1 MELISQPTTGNNA
14 LSIVWS
20 ITANKYAS
28 IDSHTGLVTV
38 HTLPS
43 AGLEPTAT
51 VTCTLTRLNGS
62 IITATMTVMFYQ
74 PDAKFG
80 DYVYHDGT
88 YSTVLNTSKDVVG
101 MVVDVDET
109 GKHGTIVSLVYF
121 KFLGLVEE
129 RADGRSN
136 KIYSR
141 IDSSLT
147 DHTTFN
153 GVSTSA
159 LFTSTNYTTLKQ
171 ILVDDAG
178 QFIQYSLGALSE
190 SGYEVSTKIYNV
202 ARQRVADLGR
212 AFPTTK
218 SELEEYIT
226 AYPNDYKNCCP
237 MVVDAYLYE
246 PVISSTN
253 SLYHTFKQGQW
264 RVAGLKELFRTAY
277 ACFENYDIYQKG
289 ILKYSF
295 NTVEY
300 ASITLGV
307 GDYTAQGS
315 GFIGNIPA
323 AGNMYGAHL
332 NRDLEAFSG
341 NCIYIAKF

>member
-109 GKHGTIVSLVYF
+109 GKHGTIVSLGYF
-121 KFLGLVEE
+121 KFLGLVEA
-129 RADGRSN
+129 RSDGRSN
-136 KIYSR
+136 PIYSS
-141 IDSSLT
+141 IDPSLT
-147 DHTTFN
+147 NHPTLD
-153 GVSTSA
+153 GVEDGI
-159 LFTSTNYTTLKQ
+159 LFDSTNYSALKQ

-178 QFIQYSLGALSE
+178 QFIQHSLGALSE

-202 ARQRVADLGR
+202 ARKRVADLGR

-264 RVAGLKELFRTAY
+264 RVAGMKELLRTAY
-277 ACFENYDIYQKG
+277 ACLENYDIYQKG
-289 ILKYSF
+289 ILKCGIGTSMYL
-295 NTVEY
+295 
-300 ASITLGV
+300 SITLVTG
-307 GDYTAQGS
+307 A
-315 GFIGNIPA
+315 
-323 AGNMYGAHL
+323 YGAQNL
-332 NRDLEAFSG
+332 YYIGGVSG
-341 NCIYIAKF
+341 AGGKYGASVVDPISNTTNCMYIAKF